1 MNTRIAAAA
10 ASAPARLPLRA
21 VTSPSPRELRF
32 THALAAQNAAWT
44 FDDVPADAR
53 VLVRHCL
60 LDWIAVTLAGA
71 QEPVAHMLAEEAR
84 EQGGFPQATVVG
96 HGFAASSRQ
105 AALINGAASH
115 ALDFDDV
122 NMSFTGHPSVVLM
135 PALLALAESRGA
147 SGAAFMTAFVA
158 GYETLCRIGAAVS
171 PGHYALGFHSTGTI
185 GTFGAAA
192 ACARLLQLDPDDTAV
207 ALGIAATQAAGLKA
221 MFGTMCKPLH
231 AGKASAD
238 GMMAAQLAA
247 RGFTGRGDAIEAL
260 QGFAATHGPD
270 FDPAGGLRQPTS
282 GLYLRDNLF
291 KYHAACYGTHA
302 AIEAARHLRRQHGLD
317 PSHVRRVT
325 VHASSTCEGVCNI
338 AAPRTGLEAKFS
350 LRHVVAMALAGV
362 DTASMTSYSDP
373 STNDPALTALRDRVH
388 VELVRECSA
397 LTQAELVIE
406 TVDGATLR
414 RRHDCGRPNP
424 GLAAQQT
431 RLEDKFRAI
440 ARPLLDEESCKELLE
455 LVDRIEELPDLS
467 PLAGLLACQPVRSL
481 RH

>member
-1 MNTRIAAAA
+1 MTTRFATAA
-10 ASAPARLPLRA
+10 ASASAGSVLMA
-21 VTSPSPRELRF
+21 VAKPSQRDVRF
-32 THALAAQNAAWT
+32 TRALAAQNAAWA
-44 FDDVPADAR
+44 FDAVPADAR
-53 VLVRHCL
+53 MLVRHCL

-71 QEPVAHMLAEEAR
+71 QEPLTHMLAEEAR

-122 NMSFTGHPSVVLM
+122 NMSFTGHPSVVLV
-135 PALLALAESRGA
+135 PALLALAEARGA
-147 SGAAFMTAFVA
+147 SGAEFMTAFVA

-192 ACARLLQLDPDDTAV
+192 ACARLLRLDAEDTAD

-247 RGFTGRGDAIEAL
+247 RGFTCRSDAIEAV

-270 FDPAGGLRQPTS
+270 FDPAAGLREPAR

-302 AIEAARHLRRQHGLD
+302 AIEAARYLRERHGLD
-317 PSHVRRVT
+317 DSHVRRAT
-325 VHASSTCEGVCNI
+325 VHAAASSEGVCNLPL
-338 AAPRTGLEAKFS
+338 PRTGLEAKFS
-350 LRHVVAMALAGV
+350 LRHVVAMAIAGI
-362 DTASMTSYSDP
+362 DTANMASYSDE
-373 STNDPALTALRDRVH
+373 STNDPALTELRDRVH
-388 VELVRECSA
+388 VELFRECNA
-397 LTQAELVIE
+397 LTQAEVVIE
-406 TVDGATLR
+406 TVDGTILR
-414 RRHDCGRPNP
+414 RRHDCGVPTAD
-424 GLAAQQT
+424 LDAQRA
-431 RLEDKFRAI
+431 RLDDKFRAI
-440 ARPLLDEESCKELLE
+440 ARPLLDEQSSAEVLDLIDRLE
-455 LVDRIEELPDLS
+455 DLPDLS
-467 PLAGLLACQPVRSL
+467 PLAGLLACQPVRGR

>member
-1 MNTRIAAAA
+1 MSIRSASPA
-10 ASAPARLPLRA
+10 ASALARPPL
-21 VTSPSPRELRF
+21 VTAKGATPVEPRF
-32 THALAAQNAAWT
+32 THALAEQNAAWN
-44 FDDVPADAR
+44 FEGVPTDAR
-53 VLVRHCL
+53 VLVRQCL

-122 NMSFTGHPSVVLM
+122 NMSCTGHPSAVLI
-135 PALLALAESRGA
+135 PALLALAEARGA
-147 SGAAFMTAFVA
+147 SGAEFMTAFVA
-158 GYETLCRIGAAVS
+158 GYETMCSIGAAVS

-192 ACARLLQLDPDDTAV
+192 ACARLLRLRPEDTAV

-238 GMMAAQLAA
+238 GLMAAQLAA
-247 RGFTGRGDAIEAL
+247 RGFTGRDDAIETL

-270 FDPAGGLRQPTS
+270 FDPAAGLRPPAR
-282 GLYLRDNLF
+282 GLHVRENLF

-302 AIEAARHLRRQHGLD
+302 AIEATRQLREQHGIEQG
-317 PSHVRRVT
+317 HVRRVT
-325 VHASSTCEGVCNI
+325 VQTAAASGGVCNI
-338 AAPRTGLEAKFS
+338 PTPRTGLEAKFS
-350 LRHVVAMALAGV
+350 LRHVVAMVLAGV
-362 DTASMTSYSDP
+362 DTANLASYSDRM
-373 STNDPALTALRDRVH
+373 TNDPALGNLRDQVH

-397 LTQAELVIE
+397 LTQAEVIIE
-406 TVDGATLR
+406 TVDGTILR
-414 RRHDCGRPNP
+414 RRHNCGTPTADLN
-424 GLAAQQT
+424 AQQV
-431 RLEDKFRAI
+431 RLEAKFGSV
-440 ARPLLDEESCKELLE
+440 ARPLLDEESSNEVLE
-455 LVDRIEELPDLS
+455 LVAGLEKLPDLS
-467 PLAGLLACQPVRSL
+467 PLAGLLAGQPVNCL

>member
-1 MNTRIAAAA
+1 M
-10 ASAPARLPLRA
+10 A
-21 VTSPSPRELRF
+21 VAKPSQRDLRF
-32 THALAAQNAAWT
+32 TRALAAQNAAWT
-44 FDDVPADAR
+44 FDGVPADAR
-53 VLVRHCL
+53 MLVRHCL

-71 QEPVAHMLAEEAR
+71 QEPVTHMLAEEAR

-122 NMSFTGHPSVVLM
+122 NMSFTGHPSVVLV
-135 PALLALAESRGA
+135 PALLALAEARGA
-147 SGAAFMTAFVA
+147 SGAEFMTAFVA

-192 ACARLLQLDPDDTAV
+192 ACARLLRLDAEDTAD

-247 RGFTGRGDAIEAL
+247 RGFTCRSDAIEAV

-270 FDPAGGLRQPTS
+270 FDPAAGLREPAC

-302 AIEAARHLRRQHGLD
+302 AIEAARYLRERHGLD
-317 PSHVRRVT
+317 QSHVRRAT
-325 VHASSTCEGVCNI
+325 VHAAASSEGVCNI
-338 AAPRTGLEAKFS
+338 PLPSTGLKPSSACVMSWPWPSPASTRPTWPATATNPRT
-350 LRHVVAMALAGV
+350 
-362 DTASMTSYSDP
+362 
-373 STNDPALTALRDRVH
+373 
-388 VELVRECSA
+388 
-397 LTQAELVIE
+397 TQ
-406 TVDGATLR
+406 R
-414 RRHDCGRPNP
+414 
-424 GLAAQQT
+424 
-431 RLEDKFRAI
+431 
-440 ARPLLDEESCKELLE
+440 
-455 LVDRIEELPDLS
+455 
-467 PLAGLLACQPVRSL
+467 
-481 RH
+481 